1 MIPILDNGLASMLL
15 GKKTQ
20 HLFFTVLG
28 ILRLHAYKSNTLPY
42 LSRYNVL
49 QWVQCTHVA
58 LNSWDNPIGEMDGL
72 FHEVRVFHT
81 TRGHKTEGEQ
91 ENITFFYGKMAT
103 LGWDPD
109 MWQWVE
115 GCHFLEFTMKIG
127 RYFITKG
134 PKGLIMS
141 QTNGKA
147 TFLGITNSIG
157 HKYGILCRLGRKPR
171 SCGQY
176 GIKR

>member
-91 ENITFFYGKMAT
+91 EKTLKLVFYKYINYYKKQDFNT
-103 LGWDPD
+103 LWL
-109 MWQWVE
+109 Q
-115 GCHFLEFTMKIG
+115 FRI
-127 RYFITKG
+127 
-134 PKGLIMS
+134 
-141 QTNGKA
+141 
-147 TFLGITNSIG
+147 
-157 HKYGILCRLGRKPR
+157 
-171 SCGQY
+171 
-176 GIKR
+176 